1 MTDPTEA
8 QGWEAGGRRACC
20 GRRHAGLGRGSFVE
34 PVALA
39 ALLAGSAHGYDLRR
53 AIQELTG
60 GEIDVDTGGLYRVL
74 RRFES
79 EGFATSAWDEAGNGP
94 ARRHYDITE
103 QGHDLA
109 RDWVAHLRERERLAK
124 MMADLLES
132 SLDEAVVSTAPQGG
146 SL

>member
-1 MTDPTEA
+1 M
-8 QGWEAGGRRACC
+8 
-20 GRRHAGLGRGSFVE
+20 E

-79 EGFATSAWDEAGNGP
+79 EGFATSEWDDAGNGP
-94 ARRHYDITE
+94 ARRHYDMTE
-103 QGHDLA
+103 QGRELA
-109 RDWVAHLRERERLAK
+109 RDWVSHLRDRERLAK

-132 SLDEAVVSTAPQGG
+132 ALEQDAAPAASRGG
-146 SL
+146 SR